1 MYKHFTILA
10 LAAFMLSCTQQ
21 PVTLT
26 ILHTNDTHSQVE
38 PIDKG
43 VKNGDCGG
51 YARRMGLIAQ
61 EREKDPEL
69 LLFDA
74 GDFCQGTPY
83 FNIYKGDIEIDAINR
98 MKYDAVT
105 LGNHEFD
112 NGVDTLAAKLKKLQ
126 CPVVCANYVVE
137 NTPLQDIVK
146 PYTILYRKGLKI
158 GVFGLG
164 VNPQGLITDV
174 NFSPLQYL
182 DPIETGNKTAT
193 MLKNQEKCD
202 VVICLSH
209 IGTIQKDGIPCDS
222 TLIKSA
228 KDIDLVIGGHTHM
241 LFENHFVTDQDNDSI
256 LSVQMQKSGV
266 YVGKVQLTIEE
277 IE

>member
-1 MYKHFTILA
+1 MKHNLLILA
-10 LAAFMLSCTQQ
+10 VAIGLCACTQA

-38 PIDKG
+38 PLEKG
-43 VKNGDCGG
+43 VSNGDCGG
-51 YARRMGLIAQ
+51 YARRLGLIAQ
-61 EREKDPEL
+61 EREQDPDL

-83 FNIYKGDIEIDAINR
+83 FNIYKGDIEIEAINR

-112 NGVDTLAAKLKKLQ
+112 NGVNTLAEKLAKLK

-137 NTPLQDIVK
+137 GSPLEDIVK

-164 VNPQGLITDV
+164 VDPQGLITDV
-174 NFSPLQYL
+174 NFSPLKYL
-182 DPIETGNKTAT
+182 DPIETGNRTAD
-193 MLKNQEKCD
+193 MLKNEQHCD

-209 IGTIQKDGIPCDS
+209 IGTLQRDGIACDS
-222 TLIKSA
+222 VLIRNSRN
-228 KDIDLVIGGHTHM
+228 IDLVIGGHTHK
-241 LFENHFVTDQDNDSI
+241 LFENHKVTNLEGDSI
-256 LSVQMQKSGV
+256 LSVQMLKSGV
-266 YVGKVQLTIEE
+266 YVGKIKLDIE
-277 IE
+277 